1 MLKIKQLP
9 VLNDNYIYLIVDKKT
24 QITAC
29 VDPALAEPVIE
40 YLNKEN
46 LSLNFILNTHHH
58 FDHVGANL
66 ELKKNMVVK
75 LLEIKKTVT
84 EYLELT

>member
-29 VDPALAEPVIE
+29 E
-40 YLNKEN
+40 
-46 LSLNFILNTHHH
+46 T
-58 FDHVGANL
+58 
-66 ELKKNMVVK
+66 
-75 LLEIKKTVT
+75 LLYRTCYRISK
-84 EYLELT
+84 

>member
-84 EYLELT
+84 EYQELT

>member
-66 ELKKNMVVK
+66 ELKNMVVK

>member
-66 ELKKNMVVK
+66 ELKKIW
-75 LLEIKKTVT
+75 L
-84 EYLELT
+84 